1 MTRKEILINWLLLL
15 PRLLGW
21 LLKSLLIGLVRFY
34 QYVISPMKPP
44 SCRFYPTCSSYAVEA
59 LQEHGPIKGLWLTV
73 KRVGK
78 CHPFHP
84 GGIDLVPEKKTRKSG
99 CNCNH

>member
-59 LQEHGPIKGLWLTV
+59 LQEHGPIKGLWLAL

-84 GGIDLVPEKKTRKSG
+84 GGIDLVPEKNPRKSS
-99 CNCNH
+99 CN

>member
-21 LLKSLLIGLVRFY
+21 LLKSLLIGLIRFY
-34 QYVISPMKPP
+34 QYFISPLKPP
-44 SCRFYPTCSSYAVEA
+44 SCRFYPTCSSYAIEA
-59 LQEHGPIKGLWLTV
+59 LKVHGPIKGLWLTV

-78 CHPFHP
+78 CHPLHP
-84 GGIDLVPEKKTRKSG
+84 GGLDLVPEKTPGKRK
-99 CNCNH
+99 CNCR

>member
-21 LLKSLLIGLVRFY
+21 VLKCLLIGLVRFY

-59 LQEHGPIKGLWLTV
+59 LQEHGPIKGLWLSV

-84 GGIDLVPEKKTRKSG
+84 GGIDLVPEKKACKSS
-99 CNCNH
+99 CKH

>member
-34 QYVISPMKPP
+34 QYFISPLKPP
-44 SCRFYPTCSSYAVEA
+44 SCRFYPTCSSYAIEA
-59 LQEHGPIKGLWLTV
+59 LKLHGPIKGLWLTIR
-73 KRVGK
+73 RVGK
-78 CHPFHP
+78 CHPLHP
-84 GGIDLVPEKKTRKSG
+84 GGIDLVPEKKKT
-99 CNCNH
+99 N